1 MALFTR
7 PHTIFL
13 KLIAREDTRLIK
25 AWARTKKYV
34 DMIFGNGGFNVKLK
48 IGVIKAE
55 KTVEW

>member
-1 MALFTR
+1 
-7 PHTIFL
+7 L